1 MQKSTRVCIFAA
13 VVDCLCNVACV
24 VGGIVKDGG
33 LGVSSGT
40 RGRAS
45 RTPPSL
51 KTRGGSATER
61 VRAVESERQSLAAIL
76 TLVRNRNS
84 TTRLD
89 IERDARLGRAVVA
102 DRLATLESFGLI
114 DTREVGRSVGGRAP
128 RLVRFRAEAGRLL
141 VANIDRDT
149 IGVGLASLDG
159 QLVLEHYEDIE
170 AGMSAD
176 ALFQRLE
183 ALFAWSLDQNGADG
197 VWGISIGLPGPVTSQ
212 GGSGIA
218 FPDLRAMPD
227 WHDAR
232 LLERLVD
239 RFAAPLWARSAVQVV
254 TMGEIGALT
263 PEQNRDMLF
272 VDLGTEIS
280 AGFLSEGRLHRGA
293 QGIAGSIGHVYIGEA
308 RAEVCGC
315 GNVGCLQA
323 VAGCEAVARE
333 GLRAA
338 VEGQS
343 RVLAETLR
351 KTGSV
356 TVADIGTATRFGDPF
371 SADLLSRTGR
381 LIGTVLATLVN
392 VLNPSIVVVGGELA
406 QTGDI
411 CIAAIREAIYR
422 HSQPLLTRD
431 LAVVRSRMGRS
442 SGLLGAAEVALD
454 ALFAPDVLEGWI
466 TSGSPLAHPDVVRLL
481 DHARHAVRGRAE
493 DDAPPARRSRSAR
506 A

>member
-1 MQKSTRVCIFAA
+1 VPRVA
-13 VVDCLCNVACV
+13 
-24 VGGIVKDGG
+24 
-33 LGVSSGT
+33 
-40 RGRAS
+40 
-45 RTPPSL
+45 
-51 KTRGGSATER
+51 ATER

-76 TLVRNRNS
+76 TLVRSGRAA
-84 TTRLD
+84 TRLD

-102 DRLATLESFGLI
+102 HRLTTLAGFGLI
-114 DTREVGRSVGGRAP
+114 DDRGVGRSVGGRAP

-159 QLVLEHYEDIE
+159 QLVLEHYEDID
-170 AGMSAD
+170 ADMSAE

-183 ALFAWSLDQNGADG
+183 ALFTWSIDQDGADG
-197 VWGISIGLPGPVTSQ
+197 LWGISLGLPGPVTSQ
-212 GGSGIA
+212 GNQGIA
-218 FPDLRAMPD
+218 LPDLRAMPD

-232 LLERLVD
+232 VLERLAD
-239 RFAAPLWARSAVQVV
+239 RFAAPLWARSAVQVA

-263 PEQNRDMLF
+263 SEQSRDMLF

-293 QGIAGSIGHVYIGEA
+293 HGIAGRIGHVSIGDA
-308 RAEVCGC
+308 HTQICGC
-315 GNVGCLQA
+315 GKVGCLQA
-323 VAGCEAVARE
+323 VAGCEAIARE

-338 VEGQS
+338 TDGRS
-343 RVLAETLR
+343 RVLAETR
-351 KTGSV
+351 QKTGGV
-356 TVADIGTATRFGDPF
+356 TVSDIGTAARFGDPF
-371 SADLLSRTGR
+371 SADLLARTGR

-392 VLNPSIVVVGGELA
+392 VLNPSIVVIGGELA

-411 CIAAIREAIYR
+411 CIASIREGIYR

-454 ALFAPDVLEGWI
+454 ALFATDILEGWI

-481 DHARHAVRGRAE
+481 AD
-493 DDAPPARRSRSAR
+493 ARRAVHGEAADGRPVARRDRSAQS
-506 A
+506 

>member
-1 MQKSTRVCIFAA
+1 MAFE
-13 VVDCLCNVACV
+13 
-24 VGGIVKDGG
+24 VGWIVRDDG
-33 LGVSSGT
+33 LGSTSGG
-40 RGRAS
+40 RGRAR
-45 RTPPSL
+45 RTPPREVRSPL
-51 KTRGGSATER
+51 ATER

-76 TLVRNRNS
+76 TLVRS
-84 TTRLD
+84 GQATTRLD

-114 DTREVGRSVGGRAP
+114 DDRGVGRSIGGRAP

-149 IGVGLASLDG
+149 IGVGLTSLDG
-159 QLVLEHYEDIE
+159 KLLLEHYEDID
-170 AGMSAD
+170 AGMSAIS
-176 ALFQRLE
+176 LLERLE

-197 VWGISIGLPGPVTSQ
+197 VWGISLGLPGPVTSQ
-212 GGSGIA
+212 GASGIVL
-218 FPDLRAMPD
+218 PDLRAMPD
-227 WHDAR
+227 WHGAC
-232 LLERLVD
+232 LLERLVE
-239 RFAAPLWARSAVQVV
+239 RFAAPLWARSAVQVA

-263 PEQNRDMLF
+263 PEQSRDLLF

-280 AGFLSEGRLHRGA
+280 AGFLSDGRLHHGA
-293 QGIAGSIGHVYIGEA
+293 QGIAGSIGHVYVGDA
-308 RAEVCGC
+308 HVEVCGC

-323 VAGCEAVARE
+323 VAGCEAIARE

-338 VEGQS
+338 TEGQS

-351 KTGSV
+351 KTGVV

-381 LIGTVLATLVN
+381 LIGTILATLVN

-431 LAVVRSRMGRS
+431 LAVIRSRMGRS

-454 ALFAPDVLEGWI
+454 ALFAPEVLKGWI
-466 TSGSPLAHPDVVRLL
+466 ASGSPLAHPDVVQLL
-481 DHARHAVRGRAE
+481 DLARHALHGEARE
-493 DDAPPARRSRSAR
+493 QAPPAHRARSVQT
-506 A
+506 

>member
-1 MQKSTRVCIFAA
+1 MGAT
-13 VVDCLCNVACV
+13 
-24 VGGIVKDGG
+24 
-33 LGVSSGT
+33 SGART
-40 RGRAS
+40 KARRTLHTAEARGA
-45 RTPPSL
+45 P
-51 KTRGGSATER
+51 ATER
-61 VRAVESERQSLAAIL
+61 VRAVESERQSLATIL
-76 TLVRNRNS
+76 ALVRS
-84 TTRLD
+84 GQGTTRLD
-89 IERDARLGRAVVA
+89 IERHARLGRAVVV

-114 DTREVGRSVGGRAP
+114 DNRGVGRSVGGRAP

-159 QLVLEHYEDIE
+159 QLALEHYEDIE

-183 ALFAWSLDQNGADG
+183 ALFAWSLDQDDADSL
-197 VWGISIGLPGPVTSQ
+197 WGISLGLPGPVTSQ
-212 GGSGIA
+212 GGCGIVLA
-218 FPDLRAMPD
+218 DLRAMPD
-227 WHDAR
+227 WYDAR

-239 RFAAPLWARSAVQVV
+239 RFAAPLWALSAVQVA

-263 PEQNRDMLF
+263 PEQSRDLLF

-280 AGFLSEGRLHRGA
+280 AGFLSEGRLHHGA
-293 QGIAGSIGHVYIGEA
+293 QGIAGSIGHVYTGDA
-308 RAEVCGC
+308 HAEVCGC

-323 VAGCEAVARE
+323 VAGCEAIARE

-338 VEGQS
+338 TEGRS
-343 RVLAETLR
+343 RVLAEALR
-351 KTGSV
+351 KTGVV

-406 QTGDI
+406 HTGDI
-411 CIAAIREAIYR
+411 CVAAIREAIYR

-442 SGLLGAAEVALD
+442 SGLLGAAEVAMD
-454 ALFAPDVLEGWI
+454 ALFTPNVLEGWI
-466 TSGSPLAHPDVVRLL
+466 TSGSPLAHPDVIQML
-481 DHARHAVRGRAE
+481 DDARRAVRGTVR
-493 DDAPPARRSRSAR
+493 DDAPPARPTRSVQA
-506 A
+506 

>member
-1 MQKSTRVCIFAA
+1 M
-13 VVDCLCNVACV
+13 
-24 VGGIVKDGG
+24 
-33 LGVSSGT
+33 
-40 RGRAS
+40 
-45 RTPPSL
+45 
-51 KTRGGSATER
+51 
-61 VRAVESERQSLAAIL
+61 RAVESERQSLAAIL
-76 TLVRNRNS
+76 ALLRS
-84 TTRLD
+84 GEAFTRLE
-89 IERDARLGRAVVA
+89 IERESRLGRAVIT
-102 DRLATLESFGLI
+102 DRLTTLEGFGLI
-114 DTREVGRSVGGRAP
+114 DDHGVGRSIGGRAP

-149 IGVGLASLDG
+149 IGVGLANLDG
-159 QLVLEHYEDIE
+159 QLVLEHHEDIE
-170 AGMSAD
+170 TGMSAD
-176 ALFQRLE
+176 ALVQRLE

-197 VWGISIGLPGPVTSQ
+197 LWGISLGLPGPVTSR
-212 GGSGIA
+212 GGPGIVL
-218 FPDLRAMPD
+218 PDLRAMPD
-227 WHDAR
+227 WHDAA
-232 LLERLVD
+232 LLERLVA
-239 RFAAPLWARSAVQVV
+239 RFAAPLWARSAVQVA
-254 TMGEIGALT
+254 TLGETRALT
-263 PEQNRDMLF
+263 PEQSRDMLF

-280 AGFLSEGRLHRGA
+280 AGFLSAGRLHRGA
-293 QGIAGSIGHVYIGEA
+293 QGIAGSIGHVYSGGGN
-308 RAEVCGC
+308 AEVCGC

-338 VEGQS
+338 TEGQS

-351 KTGSV
+351 KTGAV

-431 LAVVRSRMGRS
+431 LAVIRSRMGRS

-454 ALFAPDVLEGWI
+454 ALFAPDLLEGWI
-466 TSGSPLAHPDVVRLL
+466 TSGSPLAHPEIIRLL
-481 DHARHAVRGRAE
+481 EDARRAVRDQARQ
-493 DDAPPARRSRSAR
+493 DAPPVLGTRSAR
-506 A
+506 G

>member
-1 MQKSTRVCIFAA
+1 M
-13 VVDCLCNVACV
+13 
-24 VGGIVKDGG
+24 
-33 LGVSSGT
+33 
-40 RGRAS
+40 
-45 RTPPSL
+45 
-51 KTRGGSATER
+51 
-61 VRAVESERQSLAAIL
+61 RAVESERQSLAAIL
-76 TLVRNRNS
+76 TLLRS
-84 TTRLD
+84 GEAFTRLE
-89 IERDARLGRAVVA
+89 IERESRLGRAVVT
-102 DRLATLESFGLI
+102 DRLATLEGLGLI
-114 DTREVGRSVGGRAP
+114 DDHGLGRSIGGRAP

-149 IGVGLASLDG
+149 IGVGLANLDG
-159 QLVLEHYEDIE
+159 QLVHEHYEDIE

-197 VWGISIGLPGPVTSQ
+197 LWGISLGLPGPVTSQ
-212 GGSGIA
+212 SGSGIVL
-218 FPDLRAMPD
+218 PDLRAMPD
-227 WHDAR
+227 WHDAD
-232 LLERLVD
+232 LLERLVA
-239 RFAAPLWARSAVQVV
+239 RFAAPLWARSAVQVA
-254 TMGEIGALT
+254 TIGETRALT
-263 PEQNRDMLF
+263 PEQSRDMLF
-272 VDLGTEIS
+272 IDLGTAVS
-280 AGFLSEGRLHRGA
+280 AGFLSAGRLHRGA
-293 QGIAGSIGHVYIGEA
+293 QGIAGSIGHVYSGDA
-308 RAEVCGC
+308 NAEVCGC

-338 VEGQS
+338 TEGQS

-351 KTGSV
+351 KTGAV

-431 LAVVRSRMGRS
+431 LAVIRSRMGRS

-454 ALFAPDVLEGWI
+454 ALFAPDLLEGWI
-466 TSGSPLAHPDVVRLL
+466 TSGSPLAHPEVVRLL
-481 DHARHAVRGRAE
+481 GDARRAVRDQARQ
-493 DDAPPARRSRSAR
+493 DARPVRGAHSVRG
-506 A
+506 